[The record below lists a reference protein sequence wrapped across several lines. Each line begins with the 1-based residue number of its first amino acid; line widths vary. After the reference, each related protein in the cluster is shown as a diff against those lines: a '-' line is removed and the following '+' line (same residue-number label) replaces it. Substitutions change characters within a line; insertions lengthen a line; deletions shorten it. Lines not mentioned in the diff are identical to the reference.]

1 MHSTPICRNSS
12 MKTYLVLFLLF
23 FNGVEAAVDGL
34 NCRNCGEIIETN
46 SGKSP
51 WEAKIKVSEPS
62 YSSRRC
68 RGILVG
74 SRHMLSVGT
83 CLCDLLGLCH
93 DDPAVGGHVFAEDD
107 KGNTLRASHLAFHP
121 DYRMSPSHDVAL
133 VGTDK
138 FEEFGGEFSPICL
151 PDQSANF
158 QDFQVQLVISGG
170 EVATMNTATAAA
182 TATTS
187 ATYFTVHT
195 CRRKIRIFFLSPR
208 FLSSF
213 AAEMPFF
220 QCWKC
225 GLVGGQRRQAKGC
238 PPRTL
243 QHLLLLLEHWRRP
256 SLDVGSPG
264 GRRRDLPDERRPIQE
279 E

>member
-1 MHSTPICRNSS
+1 

-23 FNGVEAAVDGL
+23 FNGVVEAAVDGL
-34 NCRNCGEIIETN
+34 NCRNCGEIIETS
-46 SGKSP
+46 SGNSP

-62 YSSRRC
+62 YSSRMC

-74 SRHMLSVGT
+74 SRHLLSVGT

-93 DDPAVGGHVFAEDD
+93 DDPAVGGHVFVEDD

-121 DYRMSPSHDVAL
+121 DYRISPSHDVAL
-133 VGTDK
+133 AGKDK

-151 PDQSANF
+151 PDQSENF
-158 QDFQVQLVISGG
+158 QDFQVHLLISGG
-170 EVATMNTATAAA
+170 AVATMKTATTTA
-182 TATTS
+182 TTTTTTS
-187 ATYFTVHT
+187 ATYFTKHT
-195 CRRKIRIFFLSPR
+195 CRGKNRIFFLSPR